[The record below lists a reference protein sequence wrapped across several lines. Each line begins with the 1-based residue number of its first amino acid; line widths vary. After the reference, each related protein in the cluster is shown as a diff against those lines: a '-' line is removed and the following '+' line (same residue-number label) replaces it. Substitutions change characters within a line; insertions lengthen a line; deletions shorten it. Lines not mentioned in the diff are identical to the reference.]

1 MKRRPRSGNLDGSLQ
16 RLWAPWRH
24 AYVAQPRKPGCIF
37 CQAGRSRDDRGWL
50 VVYRGRA
57 VFGLLNLYP
66 YNAGHLMVA
75 VRRHVGTLSSL
86 KADECRE
93 LLQVAALME
102 RRLTKLLRPD
112 GFNVGINVGRSA
124 GAGIPGHLHL
134 HLVPRWSGD
143 TNFMTV
149 TGRVKV
155 MVQSLDALYD
165 GLTEARRARARR

>member
-1 MKRRPRSGNLDGSLQ
+1 M
-16 RLWAPWRH
+16 
-24 AYVAQPRKPGCIF
+24 
-37 CQAGRSRDDRGWL
+37 
-50 VVYRGRA
+50 
-57 VFGLLNLYP
+57 FGLLNLYP

-102 RRLTKLLRPD
+102 RRLAKLLRPD

-165 GLTEARRARARR
+165 GLTRTRRARARR